1 MLMQNRVAQ
10 VVEEHIRAL
19 LEDAMEEVETISP
32 ADGLVELGLNSLML
46 ARLIIRLEEDL
57 GADPFAEDRH
67 IADIRTVGDLV
78 AAYEAQPTVTEG

>member
-32 ADGLVELGLNSLML
+32 TDGLVELGLNSLKL
-46 ARLIIRLEEDL
+46 ARLIIVLEDEF
-57 GADPFAEDRH
+57 GTDPFAEDRH
-67 IADIRTVGDLV
+67 IADVRTVGDLV
-78 AAYEAQPTVTEG
+78 AAYEAQPTTAEG